1 MGIQP
6 GSKNSSLR
14 VPQPKAAPAA
24 PPSANMQ
31 NLLKTAQKLPGQVKA
46 MSAAVKP
53 PAAPPKPAAS
63 PTQAASAPKPAANPA
78 KK

>member
-53 PAAPPKPAAS
+53 PAAPPKPAA
-63 PTQAASAPKPAANPA
+63 AAPRPAAKPAPKAP

>member
-1 MGIQP
+1 MGTQL

-24 PPSANMQ
+24 PSSGNMQ
-31 NLLKTAQKLPGQVKA
+31 NLLKTAKKLPGQVKGMNVA
-46 MSAAVKP
+46 IKPPVAPSKPASAAL
-53 PAAPPKPAAS
+53 KPAA
-63 PTQAASAPKPAANPA
+63 KPG

>member
-53 PAAPPKPAAS
+53 PASPPKPAA
-63 PTQAASAPKPAANPA
+63 AAPKPAAKPP